1 VLFSLQ
7 ATMMRF
13 TRLGQRAIQ
22 STSQRTVATAA
33 TQNAQ
38 GSNKSLYVLAG
49 LAGAAGVAYMSAPDF
64 SANEGLPP
72 PNYPWAHKNFFT
84 AFDHMAIR
92 RGYTVYREVC
102 SACHSLRHVYWRHL
116 VGVVGTEDE
125 VKEWAAEHT
134 YEDGPNSDGEM
145 FDRPGQLTDRMPM
158 AYPNEEAARAGN
170 NGAVPPEL
178 SLMKKARPNGEDYI
192 FALLTGYRDAPHGL
206 NVREGLHYNPYFP
219 GGSLAMAQALF
230 DDMVEYEDGTEA
242 SISQMAKD
250 VSTFLCW
257 TAEPEHDTRKRL
269 GCKALLLTGLM
280 IVPTLYWKRFKWA
293 VVHTRQVKFAELPK
307 RFY

>member
-1 VLFSLQ
+1 MGLSFLVGK
-7 ATMMRF
+7 MMRS
-13 TRLGQRAIQ
+13 TRLAQNKALYAAVG
-22 STSQRTVATAA
+22 AA
-33 TQNAQ
+33 T
-38 GSNKSLYVLAG
+38 
-49 LAGAAGVAYMSAPDF
+49 AAGVAYFSAPDF

-84 AFDHMAIR
+84 AFDHMSIR
-92 RGYTVYREVC
+92 RGYHVYREVC

-134 YEDGPNSDGEM
+134 YEDGPN
-145 FDRPGQLTDRMPM
+145 
-158 AYPNEEAARAGN
+158 AEAARAGN

-192 FALLTGYRDAPHGL
+192 FALLTGYRDPPHGL
-206 NVREGLHYNPYFP
+206 NVREGLYYNPYFP

-269 GCKALLLTGLM
+269 GWKALLLTGLM